1 MLDIYTQV
9 TEMLCGLGLPGTHD
23 LLDIYTQVNEMLCSP
38 GLPGTYD
45 FIEETGHVLGKSN
58 NTKDPVLKGPLG
70 SAM

>member
-9 TEMLCGLGLPGTHD
+9 TEMLCGPVLPGTH
-23 LLDIYTQVNEMLCSP
+23 
-38 GLPGTYD
+38 D
-45 FIEETGHVLGKSN
+45 FIEETGHVLEKSN

>member
-9 TEMLCGLGLPGTHD
+9 TEMLCGPVLPGTH
-23 LLDIYTQVNEMLCSP
+23 
-38 GLPGTYD
+38 D